1 MIPASSSAAFVYHME
16 RVLDVYEQPYDPA
29 FPKVCM
35 DESPKQIVDYE
46 VQTAPNG
53 KRREDSEYVR
63 LGVAELFVAFEPLA
77 GYRKMTV
84 ENDHKAFTWVTFI
97 ASMMDERYADAIKV
111 TWIMDNFSTHKPENF
126 YKVFPP
132 EKAKAYLDR
141 MTFVYTPTHGSWLNM
156 AEIQFSIVAK
166 QALDRPFKDKQDVK
180 IAVMEWQEKQNLLH
194 KGANWQFRTK
204 DARIKLKKLYPT
216 T

>member
-1 MIPASSSAAFVYHME
+1 VIPAAASASFVYHME

-35 DESPKQIVDYE
+35 DESPKQVLDYKLQ
-46 VQTAPNG
+46 VAPNG
-53 KRREDSEYVR
+53 TIQEDSEYVR

-84 ENDHKAFTWVTFI
+84 EDDHKAGTWVVFM
-97 ASMMDERYADAIKV
+97 ASMMDGRYKDATRV
-111 TWIMDNFSTHKPENF
+111 TWVLDNFSTHRPENF
-126 YKVFPP
+126 YKFFPP
-132 EKAKAYLDR
+132 QRAKAYLDR
-141 MTFVYTPTHGSWLNM
+141 MKFVFTPVHGSWLNM
-156 AEIQFSIVAK
+156 AEIQFSIVTR
-166 QALDRPFKDKQDVK
+166 QALDAPFKDKDAVRVAVDNWQD
-180 IAVMEWQEKQNLLH
+180 KQNILK
-194 KGANWQFRTK
+194 KGANWQFTTK